1 MASGPLMMASSAV
14 SAIGAM
20 QEGRARANAYNYNAQ
35 INERNAEI
43 AEQEGEQ
50 IIAQNEVELLRF
62 RRQFDDLNAATQ
74 QAFRYNGWIASSGT
88 ALKVAMA
95 NAAEADEEI
104 AASRYNAKVGK
115 QQKGESAL
123 QQRMQANLNQMYAS
137 AARTSGFMKA
147 GSSLLSGYG
156 RMKGIG

>member
-20 QEGRARANAYNYNAQ
+20 QEGRARAKAHNYNAQ

-115 QQKGESAL
+115 QQKEESAL

-137 AARTSGFMKA
+137 AARTAGFMKA

-156 RMKGIG
+156 RMKGID

>member
-1 MASGPLMMASSAV
+1 MASGPLMMASAAF
-14 SAIGAM
+14 SAIGAIE
-20 QEGRARANAYNYNAQ
+20 EGRAKARAYNYNAQ
-35 INERNAEI
+35 INERNAEV

-50 IIAQNEVELLRF
+50 IVAENEVELLRF

-74 QAFRYNGWIASSGT
+74 QAFRYNGWIADSGT

-104 AASRYNAKVGK
+104 AARRYNAKVGK
-115 QQKGESAL
+115 QQKEESAL

-147 GSSLLSGYG
+147 GGSLLSGYG

>member
-20 QEGRARANAYNYNAQ
+20 QEGRARAKAHNYNAQ

-115 QQKGESAL
+115 QQKEESAL
-123 QQRMQANLNQMYAS
+123 QQRMQANLNQMCAS
-137 AARTSGFMKA
+137 AARTAGFMKA

-156 RMKGIG
+156 RMKGID